1 MPGVGSTPP
10 TPSTG
15 PDAVNGA
22 TYIVQSLAAEGVD
35 HLFMVPGGMNDPFM
49 PAMTDDGVRTIV
61 AAHEGGAA
69 YMADGYARASG
80 RLGVAFGI
88 GGPGIFNMATALAAA
103 RVDRS
108 AVLAISGE
116 VPTDRQGR
124 GGFQDASGAA
134 LDDVSVL
141 KPVTAES
148 LSVASPQL
156 LDGELRTAAL
166 TALRDGFPVHL
177 SVPLDVQRAD
187 AEGTWTPL
195 PQAAY
200 RPQFVDEAA
209 LEEAMAVFQDGPDTV
224 PSNVVILAGIGVR
237 RACAEAALVA
247 FAERFE
253 IPVAT
258 TLPAKGLIAEDH
270 PLALGVFG
278 YGGSR
283 WATQAILDPAV
294 EVLLVVGSPL
304 SQRDTLNWDPKML
317 PSAELIQVDAD
328 ASLIGRTWPASVPV
342 TGSPRAVFERLAAV
356 EGPVAAGLDAGRE
369 RRRSF
374 LADVR
379 GRGPRTYESDDMRS
393 DAVPMHP
400 ARMVVE
406 ARAACPRE
414 TVLAVD
420 SGAHRAWCSQYWPSY
435 GDNDYLSLAN
445 LAPMGGAIPLGIG
458 AKLARPDRPLVIAT
472 GDGCMLMHG
481 MEIHTAARHRVPVVI
496 LVFDNRSYGNI
507 WDRAHG
513 LGTGPEGLTDISGI
527 DWPGFARSLGGDGVT
542 VEQPE
547 QLAGA
552 FEQALAYPGPFVVAA
567 RVDKHYPTPIAPWRQ
582 AVAEWEDH
590 H

>member
-1 MPGVGSTPP
+1 M
-10 TPSTG
+10 
-15 PDAVNGA
+15 NGA

-35 HLFMVPGGMNDPFM
+35 HVFMVPGGMNDPFM
-49 PAMTDDGVRTIV
+49 PAMTAGGVRTIV

-88 GGPGIFNMATALAAA
+88 GGPGVFNMVTALAAA

-116 VPTDRQGR
+116 VPTDRAGR
-124 GGFQDASGAA
+124 GAFQDASGAA

-141 KPVTAES
+141 KPVTAQS
-148 LSVASPQL
+148 LSVAAPGL

-187 AEGTWTPL
+187 VDATWTPL
-195 PQAAY
+195 PKAAY
-200 RPQFVDEAA
+200 RPQFVDEPALRQAIQVFAA
-209 LEEAMAVFQDGPDTV
+209 DAGAPAA
-224 PSNVVILAGIGVR
+224 NVVILAGIGVR
-237 RACAEAALVA
+237 QAGAEAALIR

-258 TLPAKGLIAEDH
+258 TLPAKGSIPEDH
-270 PLALGVFG
+270 PLSLGVFG

-283 WATQAILDPAV
+283 WATEAILDPGV
-294 EVLLVVGSPL
+294 EVLLVIGSPL
-304 SQRDTLNWDPKML
+304 SQRDTLNWDVKML
-317 PSAELIQVDAD
+317 PSEELIQVDAD
-328 ASLIGRTWPASVPV
+328 PSLIGRTWPASVPV
-342 TGSPRAVFERLAAV
+342 TASPKAFLERLAAAD
-356 EGPVAAGLDAGRE
+356 GSVATGLATGLPQ
-369 RRRSF
+369 RRAF

-379 GRGPRTYESDDMRS
+379 GRGPRTYETDDMHS

-400 ARMVVE
+400 ARMVAE

-420 SGAHRAWCSQYWPSY
+420 SGAHRAWCSEYWPSY
-435 GDNDYLSLAN
+435 GNNDYVSLAN

-458 AKLARPDRPLVIAT
+458 AKLARPQRPLVVAT

-481 MEIHTAARHRVPVVI
+481 MEIHTAARHQIPLVVLI
-496 LVFDNRSYGNI
+496 FDNRSYGNI
-507 WDRAHG
+507 WYRAHG
-513 LGTGPEGLTDISGI
+513 LGPGPEALTDIPGI
-527 DWPGFARSLGGDGVT
+527 DWPAFARALGGDGVT
-542 VEQPE
+542 VERPE
-547 QLAGA
+547 QLAEA
-552 FEQALAYPGPFVVAA
+552 FERGLAYPGPFVIAA
-567 RVDKHYPTPIAPWRQ
+567 RIDKRYPTPIAPWRQ

>member
-1 MPGVGSTPP
+1 M
-10 TPSTG
+10 
-15 PDAVNGA
+15 NGA
-22 TYIVQSLAAEGVD
+22 TYIIESLIDEGVD

-49 PAMTDDGVRTIV
+49 PAMTADGVRTLV

-88 GGPGIFNMATALAAA
+88 GGPGVFNMATALAAA

-116 VPTDRQGR
+116 VPTDREGR

-141 KPVTAES
+141 KPITAES
-148 LSVASPQL
+148 LGVASTRL

-177 SVPLDVQRAD
+177 SVPLDVQRGEVNA
-187 AEGTWTPL
+187 TWTPL

-200 RPQFVDEAA
+200 QPQFVDEAA
-209 LEEAMAVFQDGPDTV
+209 LGEALEVFRGDPDATAA
-224 PSNVVILAGIGVR
+224 NVLILAGIGVR
-237 RACAEAALVA
+237 RAGAESALIA

-258 TLPAKGLIAEDH
+258 TLPAKGLLAEDH

-283 WATQAILDPAV
+283 WATEAILDPAV
-294 EVLLVVGSPL
+294 EVLLVIGSPL
-304 SQRDTLNWDPKML
+304 SQRDTLNWDAKML
-317 PSAELIQVDAD
+317 PSAELIQIDAD
-328 ASLIGRTWPASVPV
+328 PSLIGRTWPASVPV
-342 TGSPRAVFERLAAV
+342 TASPKAVLERLAAAD
-356 EGPVAAGLDAGRE
+356 ERVAAGLEAGRG
-369 RRRSF
+369 RRRAF

-379 GRGPRTYESDDMRS
+379 SRGPRTYSTDDMHS
-393 DAVPMHP
+393 DAIPMHP

-406 ARAACPRE
+406 ARAACPRD
-414 TVLAVD
+414 TVLVVD

-435 GDNDYLSLAN
+435 GNNDYLSLAN

-458 AKLARPDRPLVIAT
+458 AKVARPDRPLVVAT

-481 MEIHTAARHRVPVVI
+481 MEIHTAARHQVPLVI

-507 WDRAHG
+507 WYRAHD
-513 LGTGPEGLTDISGI
+513 LGPGPEALTDIPGV
-527 DWPGFARSLGGDGVT
+527 DWPAFARSLGGDGIT
-542 VEQPE
+542 VERPQ
-547 QLAGA
+547 QLAAA
-552 FEQALAYPGPFVVAA
+552 FEQGLSHPGPFVIAA
-567 RVDKHYPTPIAPWRQ
+567 RIDKRYPTPIAPWRQ

>member
-1 MPGVGSTPP
+1 M
-10 TPSTG
+10 
-15 PDAVNGA
+15 NGA

-35 HLFMVPGGMNDPFM
+35 HVFMVPGGMNDPFM
-49 PAMTDDGVRTIV
+49 PAMTAGGVRTIV

-88 GGPGIFNMATALAAA
+88 GGPGAFNMVTALAAA

-116 VPTDRQGR
+116 VPTDREGR
-124 GGFQDASGAA
+124 GSFQDASGAA

-148 LSVASPQL
+148 LSVGSPGL
-156 LDGELRTAAL
+156 LDGDLRTAAL
-166 TALRDGFPVHL
+166 TALRDHFPVHL
-177 SVPLDVQRAD
+177 SVPLDVQRA
-187 AEGTWTPL
+187 EVKTTWTRL
-195 PQAAY
+195 PEAAY

-209 LEEAMAVFQDGPDTV
+209 LGDAVEVFRADIGATAA
-224 PSNVVILAGIGVR
+224 NVVILAGIGVR
-237 RACAEAALVA
+237 QSGAEEALIA

-258 TLPAKGLIAEDH
+258 TLPAKGSLPEDH
-270 PLALGVFG
+270 PLSLGVFG

-283 WATQAILDPAV
+283 WATEAILDPSV
-294 EVLLVVGSPL
+294 EVLMVIGSPL
-304 SQRDTLNWDPKML
+304 SQRDTLNWDAKML

-328 ASLIGRTWPASVPV
+328 PSLIGRTWPASVPV
-342 TGSPRAVFERLAAV
+342 TASPKAFLERLGAA
-356 EGPVAAGLDAGRE
+356 EGPIAAGLEAGVTP
-369 RRRSF
+369 RRAF
-374 LADVR
+374 LADIHSR
-379 GRGPRTYESDDMRS
+379 GARTYETEDMYS

-400 ARMVVE
+400 ARMVAE
-406 ARAACPRE
+406 ARDACPRG

-420 SGAHRAWCSQYWPSY
+420 SGAHRAWCSEYWPSY

-445 LAPMGGAIPLGIG
+445 LAPMGGAVPLGIG
-458 AKLARPDRPLVIAT
+458 AKLARPERPLVVAT

-481 MEIHTAARHRVPVVI
+481 MEIHTAARHQIPVVV

-507 WDRAHG
+507 WYRAHG
-513 LGTGPEGLTDISGI
+513 LGPGPESLTDIPGI
-527 DWPGFARSLGGDGVT
+527 DWPAFARSLGGDGVT
-542 VEQPE
+542 VERPGE
-547 QLAGA
+547 LAAA
-552 FEQALAYPGPFVVAA
+552 FERGLSYEGPFVIAA
-567 RVDKHYPTPIAPWRQ
+567 RIDKRFPTPIAPWRQ

>member
-1 MPGVGSTPP
+1 M
-10 TPSTG
+10 
-15 PDAVNGA
+15 NGA

-35 HLFMVPGGMNDPFM
+35 HAFMVPGGINDPFM
-49 PAMTDDGVRTIV
+49 PAMTAGSVRTIV

-88 GGPGIFNMATALAAA
+88 GGPGVFNMVTALAAA

-116 VPTDRQGR
+116 VPTDREGR

-141 KPVTAES
+141 KPVTAQS
-148 LSVASPQL
+148 LSVAAPGL

-177 SVPLDVQRAD
+177 SVPLDVQRAEVD
-187 AEGTWTPL
+187 AKWTPL
-195 PQAAY
+195 PPAAY
-200 RPQFVDEAA
+200 RPQFVDEPALQEATKVFRADTAA
-209 LEEAMAVFQDGPDTV
+209 TAA
-224 PSNVVILAGIGVR
+224 NVVILAGIGVR
-237 RACAEAALVA
+237 QAGAEAALLS

-258 TLPAKGLIAEDH
+258 TLPAKGSLAEDH
-270 PLALGVFG
+270 PLSLGVFG

-283 WATQAILDPAV
+283 WATEAILDPGV
-294 EVLLVVGSPL
+294 EVLLVIGSPL
-304 SQRDTLNWDPKML
+304 SQRDTLNWDAKML

-328 ASLIGRTWPASVPV
+328 PSLIGRTWPASVPV
-342 TGSPRAVFERLAAV
+342 TASPKAFLERLAAAD
-356 EGPVAAGLDAGRE
+356 GSVATGLEAGLAQ
-369 RRRSF
+369 RRAF

-379 GRGPRTYESDDMRS
+379 SRGPRTYETDDMHS

-400 ARMVVE
+400 ARMVAE

-420 SGAHRAWCSQYWPSY
+420 SGAHRAWCSEYWPSY
-435 GDNDYLSLAN
+435 GNNDYVSLAN

-458 AKLARPDRPLVIAT
+458 AKLARPQRPLVVAT

-481 MEIHTAARHRVPVVI
+481 MEIHTAARHQIPLVV

-507 WDRAHG
+507 WYRAHA
-513 LGTGPEGLTDISGI
+513 LGPGPEALTDIPGI
-527 DWPGFARSLGGDGVT
+527 DWPAFARSLGGDGVT
-542 VEQPE
+542 VERPE
-547 QLAGA
+547 QLAEA
-552 FEQALAYPGPFVVAA
+552 FERGLAYPGPFVIAA
-567 RVDKHYPTPIAPWRQ
+567 RIDKRYPTPIAPWRE

>member
-1 MPGVGSTPP
+1 M
-10 TPSTG
+10 
-15 PDAVNGA
+15 NGA

-35 HLFMVPGGMNDPFM
+35 HAFMVPGGINDPFM
-49 PAMTDDGVRTIV
+49 PAMTAGSVRTIV

-88 GGPGIFNMATALAAA
+88 GGPGVFNMVTALAAA

-116 VPTDRQGR
+116 VPTDREGR

-141 KPVTAES
+141 KPVTAQS
-148 LSVASPQL
+148 LSVAAPGL

-177 SVPLDVQRAD
+177 SVPLDVQRAEVD
-187 AEGTWTPL
+187 AKWTPL
-195 PQAAY
+195 PRAAY
-200 RPQFVDEAA
+200 RPQFVDEPALQEAIKVFRADTAA
-209 LEEAMAVFQDGPDTV
+209 AA
-224 PSNVVILAGIGVR
+224 NVVVLAGIGVR
-237 RACAEAALVA
+237 QAGAEAALLS

-258 TLPAKGLIAEDH
+258 TLPAKGSLAEDH
-270 PLALGVFG
+270 PLSLGVFG

-283 WATQAILDPAV
+283 WATEAILDPGV
-294 EVLLVVGSPL
+294 EVLLVIGSPL
-304 SQRDTLNWDPKML
+304 SQRDTLNWDAKML

-328 ASLIGRTWPASVPV
+328 PSLIGRTWPASVPV
-342 TGSPRAVFERLAAV
+342 TASPKAFLERLAAAD
-356 EGPVAAGLDAGRE
+356 GSVATGLEAGLAQ
-369 RRRSF
+369 RRAF

-379 GRGPRTYESDDMRS
+379 SRGPRTYETDDMHS

-400 ARMVVE
+400 ARMVAE

-420 SGAHRAWCSQYWPSY
+420 SGAHRAWCSEYWPSY
-435 GDNDYLSLAN
+435 GNNDYVSLTN

-458 AKLARPDRPLVIAT
+458 AKLARPQRPLVVAT
-472 GDGCMLMHG
+472 
-481 MEIHTAARHRVPVVI
+481 ETAAC
-496 LVFDNRSYGNI
+496 
-507 WDRAHG
+507 
-513 LGTGPEGLTDISGI
+513 
-527 DWPGFARSLGGDGVT
+527 
-542 VEQPE
+542 
-547 QLAGA
+547 
-552 FEQALAYPGPFVVAA
+552 
-567 RVDKHYPTPIAPWRQ
+567 
-582 AVAEWEDH
+582 
-590 H
+590 

>member
-1 MPGVGSTPP
+1 M
-10 TPSTG
+10 
-15 PDAVNGA
+15 NGA
-22 TYIVQSLAAEGVD
+22 TYIVQSLVGEGVD

-49 PAMTDDGVRTIV
+49 PAMTAEGVRTIV

-88 GGPGIFNMATALAAA
+88 GGPGIFNMVTALASA

-116 VPTDRQGR
+116 VPTDREGR
-124 GGFQDASGAA
+124 GGFQDASGSA

-148 LSVASPQL
+148 VTVGSAKL
-156 LDGELRTAAL
+156 LDTELRRAAL

-177 SVPLDVQRAD
+177 SVPLDVQRAQVD
-187 AEGTWTPL
+187 PSWTPL
-195 PQAAY
+195 PEAAY
-200 RPQFVDEAA
+200 RPEFVDESA
-209 LEEAMAVFQDGPDTV
+209 LQKAIAVFRCDAGSTAA
-224 PSNVVILAGIGVR
+224 NVVILAGLGVR
-237 RACAEAALVA
+237 RAGAEAALIA

-258 TLPAKGLIAEDH
+258 TLPAKGVVPEDH
-270 PLALGVFG
+270 PLSLGVFG

-283 WATQAILDPAV
+283 WATEAILDPSV
-294 EVLLVVGSPL
+294 DVLVVIGSSL
-304 SQRDTLNWDPKML
+304 SQRDTLSWNPKML
-317 PSAELIQVDAD
+317 PSAELIQVDVD
-328 ASLIGRTWPASVPV
+328 PSLIGRTWPASVPV
-342 TGSPRAVFERLAAV
+342 TASPKSFLEHLAA
-356 EGPVAAGLDAGRE
+356 AAGSIATGLEAGLAQ
-369 RRRSF
+369 RRAF

-379 GRGPRTYESDDMRS
+379 SRGPRTYETDDMHS
-393 DAVPMHP
+393 DAMPMHP
-400 ARMVVE
+400 ARMVTE
-406 ARAACPRE
+406 ARAACPRD
-414 TVLAVD
+414 TVLSVD

-435 GDNDYLSLAN
+435 GNNDYLSLAN

-458 AKLARPDRPLVIAT
+458 AKLARPERPLVVAT

-481 MEIHTAARHRVPVVI
+481 MEIHTAARHQVPVVI

-507 WDRAHG
+507 WYRAQA
-513 LGTGPEGLTDISGI
+513 LGPGPETLTDIPGI
-527 DWPGFARSLGGDGVT
+527 DWSAFAQSLGGDGVT
-542 VEQPE
+542 VERPAE
-547 QLAGA
+547 LAGA
-552 FEQALAYPGPFVVAA
+552 FERGLSYSGPFVIAA
-567 RVDKHYPTPIAPWRQ
+567 RIDRRYPTPVAPWRQ

>member
-1 MPGVGSTPP
+1 M
-10 TPSTG
+10 
-15 PDAVNGA
+15 NGA

-35 HLFMVPGGMNDPFM
+35 HVFMVPGGMNDPFM
-49 PAMTDDGVRTIV
+49 PAMTAGGVRTIV

-88 GGPGIFNMATALAAA
+88 GGPGVFNMVTALAAA

-116 VPTDRQGR
+116 VPTDRAGR
-124 GGFQDASGAA
+124 GAFQDASGAA

-141 KPVTAES
+141 KPVTAQS
-148 LSVASPQL
+148 LSVAAPGL

-187 AEGTWTPL
+187 VDATWTPL
-195 PQAAY
+195 PKAAY
-200 RPQFVDEAA
+200 RPQFVDEPALRQAIQVFAA
-209 LEEAMAVFQDGPDTV
+209 DAGAPAA
-224 PSNVVILAGIGVR
+224 NVVILAGIGVR
-237 RACAEAALVA
+237 QAGAEAALIR

-258 TLPAKGLIAEDH
+258 TLPAKGSIPEDH
-270 PLALGVFG
+270 PLSLGVFG

-283 WATQAILDPAV
+283 WATEAILDPGV
-294 EVLLVVGSPL
+294 EVLLVIGSPL
-304 SQRDTLNWDPKML
+304 SQRDTLNWDVKML
-317 PSAELIQVDAD
+317 PSEELIQVDAD
-328 ASLIGRTWPASVPV
+328 PSLIGRTWPASVPV
-342 TGSPRAVFERLAAV
+342 TASPRAFLERLAAADGSV
-356 EGPVAAGLDAGRE
+356 ATGLAAGLPQ
-369 RRRSF
+369 RRAF

-379 GRGPRTYESDDMRS
+379 GRGPRTYETDDMHS

-400 ARMVVE
+400 ARMVAE

-420 SGAHRAWCSQYWPSY
+420 SGAHRAWCSEYWPSY
-435 GDNDYLSLAN
+435 GNNDYVSLAN

-458 AKLARPDRPLVIAT
+458 AKLARPQRPLVVAT

-481 MEIHTAARHRVPVVI
+481 MEIHTAARHQIPLVVLI
-496 LVFDNRSYGNI
+496 FDNRSYGNI
-507 WDRAHG
+507 WYRAHG
-513 LGTGPEGLTDISGI
+513 LGPGPEALTDIPGI
-527 DWPGFARSLGGDGVT
+527 DWPAFARALGGDGVT
-542 VEQPE
+542 VERPE
-547 QLAGA
+547 QLAEA
-552 FEQALAYPGPFVVAA
+552 FERGLAYPGPFVIAA
-567 RVDKHYPTPIAPWRQ
+567 RIDKRYPTPIAPWRQ

>member
-1 MPGVGSTPP
+1 
-10 TPSTG
+10 
-15 PDAVNGA
+15 VNGA
-22 TYIVQSLAAEGVD
+22 TYIVQSLAAEGLD

-49 PAMTDDGVRTIV
+49 PAMTAGGLRTIV

-88 GGPGIFNMATALAAA
+88 GGPGVFNMVTALAAA

-116 VPTDRQGR
+116 VPTDREGL

-141 KPVTAES
+141 KPVTAQS
-148 LSVASPQL
+148 LSVAAPGL
-156 LDGELRTAAL
+156 LDAELRTAAL
-166 TALRDGFPVHL
+166 TALRDRFPVHL
-177 SVPLDVQRAD
+177 SVPLDVQRAEVN
-187 AEGTWTPL
+187 ATWTPL
-195 PQAAY
+195 PTAAY
-200 RPQFVDEAA
+200 RPQFVDEPALQEAIRVFGSDAGAPAA
-209 LEEAMAVFQDGPDTV
+209 
-224 PSNVVILAGIGVR
+224 NVVILAGIGVR
-237 RACAEAALVA
+237 QAGAEAALIRV
-247 FAERFE
+247 AERFE

-258 TLPAKGLIAEDH
+258 TLPAKGSLPEDH

-283 WATQAILDPAV
+283 WATEAILDPGV

-304 SQRDTLNWDPKML
+304 SQRDTLNWDAKML
-317 PSAELIQVDAD
+317 PRAELIQVDAD
-328 ASLIGRTWPASVPV
+328 PSLIGRTWPASVPV
-342 TGSPRAVFERLAAV
+342 TASPKAFLERLAAAD
-356 EGPVAAGLDAGRE
+356 GSIAAGLEAGLAQ
-369 RRRSF
+369 RRAF
-374 LADVR
+374 LADIR
-379 GRGPRTYESDDMRS
+379 SRGPRTYETDDMQS

-400 ARMVVE
+400 ARMVAE
-406 ARAACPRE
+406 ARAACPRD

-420 SGAHRAWCSQYWPSY
+420 SGAHRAWCSEYWPSY
-435 GDNDYLSLAN
+435 GNNDYVSLAN

-458 AKLARPDRPLVIAT
+458 AKLARPQRPLVVAT

-481 MEIHTAARHRVPVVI
+481 MEIHTAARHQIPLVV

-507 WDRAHG
+507 WYRAHG
-513 LGTGPEGLTDISGI
+513 LGPGPEALTDIPGI
-527 DWPGFARSLGGDGVT
+527 DWPAFARALGGDGVM
-542 VEQPE
+542 VERPE
-547 QLAGA
+547 QIAEA
-552 FEQALAYPGPFVVAA
+552 FERGLAYPGPFVIAA
-567 RVDKHYPTPIAPWRQ
+567 RIDKRYLTPIAPWRQ